1 MPCNRV
7 FRSVNAAPSQTDQLL
22 PRLQLARHAVRSRPV
37 VLETRIHSKAS
48 DIAAATASASAT
60 ETVQPQDTPTIPA
73 EAGQP
78 PREIEKGNGVLEGGA
93 FHDCNRQDS
102 GSRVKTVAEDLL

>member
-1 MPCNRV
+1 MHCNRV
-7 FRSVNAAPSQTDQLL
+7 FRGVNTAHIHTDLL
-22 PRLQLARHAVRSRPV
+22 LARLQPARQVIKNRPSI
-37 VLETRIHSKAS
+37 LETRIHSKAS
-48 DIAAATASASAT
+48 DIAAATASASAS
-60 ETVQPQDTPTIPA
+60 ETADPPPIRA

-78 PREIEKGNGVLEGGA
+78 PQEIEKGNGVLEGGA